1 MGFFEDVDK
10 AFANVNTFNP
20 AYQLAKK
27 AGEQA
32 QKANEALEMYFDPAN
47 PLVRLGKGI
56 NTRVQGA
63 ADLAT
68 KPATTTKQI
77 IQNVPAATKSVSNF
91 VQHPI
96 KTSTDYFTDPT
107 ADPLIP
113 LDIGLG
119 AAGLVDAAGAIGG
132 LTKGAIKATPKTEI
146 PVVNSKPLPTQPKVV
161 TPKAGI
167 PKVKTSDASKIVN
180 KTTPEATARFELSN
194 YQRNLPAEKIPE
206 VTEWQQGVHGTKTRD
221 IENLDTS
228 HFGETDSGFYG
239 HGIYN
244 FDANNIGNAYSY
256 AFKPNSGSY
265 VNKGYNLT
273 PFQRDELAYILD
285 KAFDYDYNILEK
297 DYFNNVFNKELEH
310 FKVSNPEK
318 YNQMV
323 DLYKNL
329 NDRNDIV
336 MGEYLFTDIPSDK
349 YLFSFDDPVATQQI
363 LDPITSAIN
372 KQLPANATGNQ
383 LYESLSK
390 TLGSE
395 QAASE
400 YLNSIGIKGHYVN
413 DPLGREIV
421 VYDGSNTKITG
432 RKDAYNV
439 NEYNKK
445 KWGY

>member
-1 MGFFEDVDK
+1 MGFLEDVDK

-32 QKANEALEMYFDPAN
+32 QKANEALEMYFDPTN

-56 NTRVQGA
+56 NTRVQGV

-68 KPATTTKQI
+68 KPASTTKQI

-146 PVVNSKPLPTQPKVV
+146 PVINSKPLPTQPKVV
-161 TPKAGI
+161 APKAGI

-194 YQRNLPAEKIPE
+194 YQRNLPAENIPE
-206 VTEWQQGVHGTKTRD
+206 VTEWQQGVHGTKTRG

-228 HFGETDSGFYG
+228 HFGETDTGFYG
-239 HGIYN
+239 HGVYN
-244 FDANNIGNAYSY
+244 FDANNIGSAYPY
-256 AFKPNSGSY
+256 AFKPNAQAY
-265 VNKGYNLT
+265 VEEGYNLT
-273 PFQRDELAYILD
+273 PYQRQTLEHLLD
-285 KAFDYDYNILEK
+285 KGFDYSGNVLEK
-297 DYFNNVFNKELEH
+297 ELFTNELNNELEFLKNIDSPH
-310 FKVSNPEK
+310 YEE
-318 YNQMV
+318 MV
-323 DLYKNL
+323 DLAKNI
-329 NDRNDIV
+329 NNRNDIV
-336 MGEYLFTDIPSDK
+336 MGEYLFTDIPSNK
-349 YLFSFDDPVATQQI
+349 YLFSFDDPIATQQI
-363 LDPITSAIN
+363 LDPISNVISR
-372 KQLPANATGNQ
+372 QLPQNATGNQ
-383 LYESLSK
+383 LYESLSNI
-390 TLGSE
+390 LGSDK
-395 QAASE
+395 AASD
-400 YLNSIGIKGHYVN
+400 YLNSVGIRGHYIE
-413 DPLGREIV
+413 DPLGRESVI
-421 VYDGSNTKITG
+421 YSGNNTKITG

-439 NEYNKK
+439 DEYNKK